1 MPKGIKQTSDIVA
14 ISTSVTESAANTL
27 TSNTIELALSPLDNQ
42 VFVIVKTDFDLQTP
56 DLLPGT
62 ACSTD
67 VTLSSRSRN
76 TVGSL
81 ASNDVIAIARRSVEG
96 APGLTTSIIS
106 VEEAPDQAAP
116 AGMDYLFIVF
126 TNDIFLNIIGTNNAA
141 PMTTQARIW
150 GYRATASS
158 SVYAAGVQS
167 ELLG

>member
-27 TSNTIELALSPLDNQ
+27 TTNTIELALSPLDNQ
-42 VFVIVKTDFDLQTP
+42 VFVITKVDMDLQNP
-56 DLLPGT
+56 DMIAGIAT
-62 ACSTD
+62 GND
-67 VTLSSRSRN
+67 VTISSRART

-81 ASNDVIAIARRSVEG
+81 ADNDVIAIARRSIET
-96 APGLTTSIIS
+96 AAAFTTSVFS
-106 VEEAPDQAAP
+106 SEEAPDQAAP

-126 TNDIFLNIIGTNNAA
+126 TNDIFLNILGTNNAA
-141 PMTTQARIW
+141 PLTCQARIW

>member
-27 TSNTIELALSPLDNQ
+27 TTNAIELALSPLDNQ
-42 VFVIVKTDFDLQTP
+42 VFVIVKVDMDLQTP
-56 DLLPGT
+56 DLLPGLGT
-62 ACSTD
+62 TTD
-67 VTLSSRSRN
+67 VTLSSRSRT

-96 APGLTTSIIS
+96 AAGLTTAIQS

-116 AGMDYLFIVF
+116 AGMDYLAIVF
-126 TNDIFLNIIGTNNAA
+126 TNDMFLNIVGANNAA
-141 PMTTQARIW
+141 AMTAQCRIW